1 MPSAGNQ
8 KGPGHMAQHLT
19 QNGGNRKK
27 SKAPLVLLTI
37 LLVLIVLGS
46 VGFFL
51 VKGGA
56 FNNIGLFQQKNQ
68 TDAETTE
75 VVEEEASEKKSMPMT
90 PFTVLLKAGEISSI
104 RLVGDSITAGFGTD
118 GYEDPDASQSTPVI
132 YDDGRGTVHFET
144 TQAAACWA
152 NAFRAWAYRNDIYN
166 FVNAGINGYFM
177 KQLAESPR
185 SWLGDG
191 ADVIVVALGT
201 NDAGY
206 YGPDEFEG
214 DARRAL
220 GSAAEACKLLVVIS
234 PVADLRAPE
243 SLVASAASYGDILA
257 RICNEEGYLFC
268 DDRPYVTPEMFQEDG
283 LHPNSEGSIAIW
295 GALQNT
301 LGIAE
306 IL

>member
-1 MPSAGNQ
+1 MMPSAGNQ

-104 RLVGDSITAGFGTD
+104 RVTA
-118 GYEDPDASQSTPVI
+118 S
-132 YDDGRGTVHFET
+132 
-144 TQAAACWA
+144 
-152 NAFRAWAYRNDIYN
+152 
-166 FVNAGINGYFM
+166 
-177 KQLAESPR
+177 
-185 SWLGDG
+185 
-191 ADVIVVALGT
+191 
-201 NDAGY
+201 
-206 YGPDEFEG
+206 
-214 DARRAL
+214 RRAL
-220 GSAAEACKLLVVIS
+220 APMATRTQTSHSRPPLSTTTAEGPSTLRLRRQR
-234 PVADLRAPE
+234 PVGPTPSGRGPTVTT
-243 SLVASAASYGDILA
+243 STASSTPASTA
-257 RICNEEGYLFC
+257 
-268 DDRPYVTPEMFQEDG
+268 T
-283 LHPNSEGSIAIW
+283 S
-295 GALQNT
+295 
-301 LGIAE
+301 
-306 IL
+306 